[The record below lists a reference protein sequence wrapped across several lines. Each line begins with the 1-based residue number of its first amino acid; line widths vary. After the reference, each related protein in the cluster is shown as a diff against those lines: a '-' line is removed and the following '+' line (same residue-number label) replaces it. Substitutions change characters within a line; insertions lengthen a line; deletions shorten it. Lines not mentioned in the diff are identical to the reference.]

1 MPEIPSDKIARRI
14 VDAKGYFYHFSVKRT
29 LKLEAIKKPEKKYG
43 NRAAKSTHGKNAL
56 RKKCVFAIFISLNI
70 QLDVMG
76 NLKVFSGRSNRP
88 LAEKIVRE
96 LGTVLGQCEIK
107 TFSDGEIWVKY
118 TENIRGSDVYIVQST
133 NPPAENLLELLIMID
148 AARRASARKVN
159 AVIPYFGY
167 ARQDRKDQPRVSIT
181 AKLVANLITHAGAD
195 RVITMDLH
203 APQIQGFF
211 DIPVDHLYSSA
222 VLVKRF
228 KRMHLANLAVASP
241 DVGGIK
247 MARAY
252 AKRLEADLILIDK
265 RRPRQNEAEVMNII
279 GEARGKNILIV
290 DDLIDTAGT
299 LCNAVKALKDAGA
312 REVYAACT
320 HPVLSGSAV
329 ARITASALS
338 KIVVTDSLPLP
349 KGCSKIAEES
359 VARIFAEAIKR
370 TFKFKSISSL
380 FDVDKG

>member
-1 MPEIPSDKIARRI
+1 MSD
-14 VDAKGYFYHFSVKRT
+14 
-29 LKLEAIKKPEKKYG
+29 
-43 NRAAKSTHGKNAL
+43 
-56 RKKCVFAIFISLNI
+56 
-70 QLDVMG
+70 
-76 NLKVFSGRSNRP
+76 LKVFSGRSNRP
-88 LAEKIVRE
+88 LAEKIAE
-96 LGTVLGQCEIK
+96 HLGQGLGQCEIK

-118 TENIRGSDVYIVQST
+118 SDNIRGSDVFIVQST
-133 NPPAENLLELLIMID
+133 NPPAENLMELLIMID
-148 AARRASARKVN
+148 AAKRASASKVA

-181 AKLVANLITHAGAD
+181 AKLIANLITGAGAD

-222 VLVKRF
+222 VLVKYF
-228 KRMHLANLAVASP
+228 KRRKINNLAVASP

-265 RRPRQNEAEVMNII
+265 RRPRQNEAEIMNII
-279 GEARGKNILIV
+279 GEVDGKNILIV

-299 LCNAVKALKDAGA
+299 MCNAVNALKEHGA
-312 REVYAACT
+312 NEIYAACT
-320 HPVLSGSAV
+320 HPVLSGSAIE
-329 ARITASALS
+329 RINGSKLS
-338 KIVVTDSLPLP
+338 KILVTDTIPLRVP
-349 KGCSKIAEES
+349 SQKIEIDS
-359 VARIFAEAIKR
+359 VAHIFAEAMKR
-370 TFKFKSISSL
+370 TFKHMSISSL